1 MNPKHIHQ
9 RDALAMSPRER
20 LELAERL
27 HEHAF
32 ELLRASPSGLAAFV
46 KRNHH
51 QRRDRPENRIKTS
64 VHHSAA
70 EGASPQDLI
79 DLENLPSS

>member
-1 MNPKHIHQ
+1 
-9 RDALAMSPRER
+9 MSPEER

-51 QRRDRPENRIKTS
+51 QRRDRPENRIEAS
-64 VHHSAA
+64 IRHAA
-70 EGASPQDLI
+70 QEKDSQ
-79 DLENLPSS
+79 